1 MLYKIKND
9 YYIRVGRKYIKVD
22 MIIKGD
28 DISLTPNNKY
38 VIEESKDLDVKEV
51 SFDDKFKKSLIAS
64 HKSRSAEDEEEKHI
78 GRRYR

>member
-22 MIIKGD
+22 MIVKGD
-28 DISLTPNNKY
+28 DISLTPNNKH

-51 SFDDKFKKSLIAS
+51 SFDDKFKKSLITS